1 MPKSCDFSYDE
12 ENDMGLLKRMS
23 GLVTANLND
32 LIDQCEDPEKML
44 RQAVRDMETALG
56 QLMDGAARAIAH
68 HKLLS
73 RQLDEQEEIVAGC
86 TKRAEVAV
94 AHGND
99 DLARGELVRKAE
111 HQRLCDALS
120 HQIVSADALGQRLRR
135 QVTAMRIK
143 LAEARRK
150 LVDITARS
158 RAVTAQRKFIEQL
171 PDEACTGK
179 AWSSFERMCARVEQ
193 SEAETEALLELLG
206 EPESTAPLDTEIEAE
221 LRALKEAASH
231 VTC

>member
-1 MPKSCDFSYDE
+1 
-12 ENDMGLLKRMS
+12 MGLFKRIS
-23 GLVTANLND
+23 GLVSANLND
-32 LIDQCEDPEKML
+32 LIENCEDPEKML

-73 RQLDEQEEIVAGC
+73 RQLNEQREAAVRCA
-86 TKRAEVAV
+86 KHAETAV
-94 AHGND
+94 ARSD
-99 DLARGELVRKAE
+99 DDSARSELLRKGE
-111 HQRLCDALS
+111 HQRLVDALS
-120 HQIVSADALGQRLRR
+120 RQVVTADALGQRLRR
-135 QVTAMRIK
+135 QVSAMRIK

-150 LVDITARS
+150 LVDITARNC
-158 RAVTAQRKFIEQL
+158 AVTAQRKFIEHL
-171 PDEACTGK
+171 PDEACTGR
-179 AWSSFERMCARVEQ
+179 AWSSFEKMCTRVEQ

-206 EPESTAPLDTEIEAE
+206 ESESVAPFDTEVEAE

>member
-1 MPKSCDFSYDE
+1 
-12 ENDMGLLKRMS
+12 MGFLKRMS

-68 HKLLS
+68 QKLLS
-73 RQLDEQEEIVAGC
+73 RQLSEQREGVAGC
-86 TKRAEVAV
+86 VKRAEAAV
-94 AHGND
+94 ARGD
-99 DLARGELVRKAE
+99 DKSARNELVRKGE
-111 HQRLCDALS
+111 HQRLADALS
-120 HQIVSADALGQRLRR
+120 GQVATADALGQRLRR

-143 LAEARRK
+143 LDEARRK
-150 LVDITARS
+150 LVDITARN
-158 RAVTAQRKFIEQL
+158 RAVAAQRKFIEHL
-171 PDEACTGK
+171 PVEACHGQT
-179 AWSSFERMCARVEQ
+179 WSNFERMRTRVEQ

-206 EPESTAPLDTEIEAE
+206 EPESPALLDLEVEAE